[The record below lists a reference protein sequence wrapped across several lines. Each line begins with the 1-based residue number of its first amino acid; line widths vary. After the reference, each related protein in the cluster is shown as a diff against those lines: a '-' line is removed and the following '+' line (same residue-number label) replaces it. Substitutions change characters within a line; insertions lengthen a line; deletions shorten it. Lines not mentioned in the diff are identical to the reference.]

1 MLECVPIIITVI
13 GGSSIE
19 DDGKRGVEE
28 EEEEERRNL
37 RRRRRR
43 RKRRRKGHVGE
54 IEEQFIGQ
62 RTLAFPS
69 SSPSLVLP
77 SLVGRDDGDEGKKT
91 LKHSP
96 VSLQQSLL
104 GNN

>member
-1 MLECVPIIITVI
+1 MLECVPIIIPVI

-19 DDGKRGVEE
+19 DDGKSGVEE
-28 EEEEERRNL
+28 KEERRNL

-43 RKRRRKGHVGE
+43 RKRRRKRHVGE